1 MDSCLDADFL
11 DVYQGTHAVIFTF
24 DITKKWTY
32 DYVIKNLPLV
42 PHEIPVLVMAN
53 FMDNQENRVVTE
65 NSGMRLLRSAAN
77 RPLVGAPV
85 VVIESSL
92 KNGFGLKMVHQF
104 LNLPFLSLQRKSLHQ
119 MLESN
124 KANQI
129 KMNNFFQTIDDNK
142 DCDYGMFLQRLED
155 RKSSPEKSMS
165 PSNSAI
171 INSALP
177 ASNNGDSS
185 TNISSPGK
193 RNEETD
199 PSQNAV
205 ANAQTG
211 DTVGNREGFGSK
223 LTRMFSRR
231 QKGASQAAKADPSQA
246 DNLDSFLSDDKE
258 GVENGAKRT
267 NHTGDDDS
275 DEGNGNPMVEDFYE
289 DFASDE
295 NCVFEVDL
303 EAYHKEEKLVDL
315 SSKKEPTV
323 KNRRKI
329 STASEDEPETVHNET
344 LPNQEPEIVFVSEE
358 PSPTMSPKRKNSKS
372 VKKNQK
378 HQSRVDSVDRN
389 SAVDSSRS
397 SSTRRTKKLP
407 SNRAKKQFKNKR
419 LQSSGSSNSGSS
431 ETSEGGDIPQN
442 GSEVDPTSEDP
453 EGDLEFKSF
462 IEKQSKLLHL
472 GLLIH
477 VFGASSVEKLKFL
490 NDRLYVYISKR

>member
-177 ASNNGDSS
+177 ASNNGDFPRIFQALEKG
-185 TNISSPGK
+185 TRK
-193 RNEETD
+193 R
-199 PSQNAV
+199 
-205 ANAQTG
+205 
-211 DTVGNREGFGSK
+211 
-223 LTRMFSRR
+223 
-231 QKGASQAAKADPSQA
+231 
-246 DNLDSFLSDDKE
+246 
-258 GVENGAKRT
+258 
-267 NHTGDDDS
+267 
-275 DEGNGNPMVEDFYE
+275 
-289 DFASDE
+289 
-295 NCVFEVDL
+295 
-303 EAYHKEEKLVDL
+303 
-315 SSKKEPTV
+315 
-323 KNRRKI
+323 I
-329 STASEDEPETVHNET
+329 
-344 LPNQEPEIVFVSEE
+344 
-358 PSPTMSPKRKNSKS
+358 
-372 VKKNQK
+372 
-378 HQSRVDSVDRN
+378 
-389 SAVDSSRS
+389 
-397 SSTRRTKKLP
+397 
-407 SNRAKKQFKNKR
+407 
-419 LQSSGSSNSGSS
+419 
-431 ETSEGGDIPQN
+431 
-442 GSEVDPTSEDP
+442 
-453 EGDLEFKSF
+453 
-462 IEKQSKLLHL
+462 HL
-472 GLLIH
+472 KML
-477 VFGASSVEKLKFL
+477 
-490 NDRLYVYISKR
+490 